1 MPRTHGLPNE
11 RPAVAFNLLENTVIY
26 GFGAPMKPLH
36 LPVRYKAGTF
46 TTMHAR
52 YTSIALT
59 AALFISDPAAHAQWQ
74 PVGIPAFSAGMVDY
88 PVMAIGTDNAPC
100 MVFSDWTSASKLTA
114 MKYNGSSWQILG
126 NAGFSAGGVMD
137 PTLAINAAGTPYVAY
152 RDMAN
157 SLKITVMKLS
167 GSSWEV
173 VGSTGPSSAGGAK
186 PSLAFGPGDVPYVA
200 FADNSF
206 SNNVTVKKFEGGSW
220 IPVGAE
226 GYSPIYAAQIALAF
240 NSTGVPYVAYHG
252 NSAGCRVERFVN
264 GAWELVG
271 SLANLYDARITDL
284 CISPDD
290 VPYIVYNDVGDDF
303 HAKVKKMDGGDWTLV
318 GTAVSSGDEN
328 PEELSMAMD
337 GAGAIYV
344 AYTDTD
350 LGIRSTVKKFSTG
363 SWQAVGN
370 MGFTEPM
377 SNSLSL
383 ALDQAGTPYV
393 GFKDAANNAF
403 KTTVMRYEDG
413 TSGIAS
419 EGSAMSSILMAP
431 NPAQDRTE
439 LWGLPSG
446 AVITLFDLLGNQ
458 VALPIRATNRA
469 TLSTGHLAD
478 GLYLVKV
485 QSQGH
490 SRSLRLNIAR

>member
-1 MPRTHGLPNE
+1 MSD
-11 RPAVAFNLLENTVIY
+11 
-26 GFGAPMKPLH
+26 
-36 LPVRYKAGTF
+36 
-46 TTMHAR
+46 R
-52 YTSIALT
+52 YTSLAG
-59 AALFISDPAAHAQWQ
+59 AFILLAGSPIAHAQWQ
-74 PVGIPAFSAGMVDY
+74 PVGDPGFSAGMVDY

-100 MVFSDWTSASKLTA
+100 IVFSDWTSANKLTA
-114 MKYNGSSWQILG
+114 MKYSGSSWQILG

-157 SLKITVMKLS
+157 SQKITVMKLS
-167 GSSWEV
+167 GNNWEV

-252 NSAGCRVERFVN
+252 NSAGCQVDRFVN

-271 SLANLYDARITDL
+271 SLANLYNARIADL
-284 CISPDD
+284 CIASDD
-290 VPYIVYNDVGDDF
+290 VPYIAYNDAGDDF

-318 GTAVSSGDEN
+318 GTAASTGDET
-328 PEELSMAMD
+328 PDQLSMAMD
-337 GAGAIYV
+337 GAGSIYV

-350 LGIRSTVKKFSTG
+350 LGIRATVKKFANG
-363 SWQAVGN
+363 SWQTLGN
-370 MGFTEPM
+370 AGFTEPM
-377 SNSLSL
+377 TNSLSL
-383 ALDQAGTPYV
+383 ALDQTGTPHV

-413 TSGIAS
+413 TSAVNEASLASTGIS
-419 EGSAMSSILMAP
+419 LLP
-431 NPAQDRTE
+431 NPAQDRVSIT
-439 LWGLPSG
+439 GLPAS
-446 AVITLFDLLGNQ
+446 AQVSVWDLTGKQVLPTVQATGNTILRTDVLPAGLY
-458 VALPIRATNRA
+458 VANV
-469 TLSTGHLAD
+469 LAD
-478 GLYLVKV
+478 G
-485 QSQGH
+485 Q
-490 SRSLRLNIAR
+490 SRSLRLVVAR

>member
-1 MPRTHGLPNE
+1 
-11 RPAVAFNLLENTVIY
+11 
-26 GFGAPMKPLH
+26 
-36 LPVRYKAGTF
+36 
-46 TTMHAR
+46 MHAR
-52 YTSIALT
+52 YTSIALLT
-59 AALFISDPAAHAQWQ
+59 AALFVSDPAAHAQWQ
-74 PVGIPAFSAGMVDY
+74 PVGNPAFSTGMVDY

-100 MVFSDWTSASKLTA
+100 IVFSDWASSSKLTA
-114 MKYNGSSWQILG
+114 MKYSGSSWQILG

-157 SLKITVMKLS
+157 SQKITVMKLS
-167 GSSWEV
+167 GNNWEV

-252 NSAGCRVERFVN
+252 NSAGCQVDRFVN

-271 SLANLYDARITDL
+271 SLANLYNARIADL
-284 CISPDD
+284 CIASDD
-290 VPYIVYNDVGDDF
+290 VPYIAYTDVGDDS

-318 GTAVSSGDEN
+318 GTTVSSGDED
-328 PEELSMAMD
+328 PDQLSMAMD
-337 GAGAIYV
+337 GAGTIYV
-344 AYTDTD
+344 AYTDLD
-350 LGIRSTVKKFSTG
+350 LGIRATVKKFANG
-363 SWQAVGN
+363 GWQALGN
-370 MGFTEPM
+370 PGFTEPTT
-377 SNSLSL
+377 NWLRL
-383 ALDQAGTPYV
+383 ALGEWGTPYV
-393 GFKDAANNAF
+393 GFKDPANGTYKA
-403 KTTVMRYEDG
+403 TVMRYEDG
-413 TSGIAS
+413 TNAVDDVAFAS
-419 EGSAMSSILMAP
+419 NPISLMP
-431 NPAQDRTE
+431 NPAQDRAE
-439 LWGLPSG
+439 LTGLPSG
-446 AVITLFDLLGNQ
+446 AVVTLFDLLGNQ
-458 VALPIRATNRA
+458 VAPPVRASGRA
-469 TLSTGHLAD
+469 TLATSHLAD

-490 SRSLRLNIAR
+490 SRSLRLVVRR